1 MGRLKKFPVKLVPN
15 LRTYIVRLAALAV
28 SAEHPLS
35 NGKKM
40 EIMKTQTLLKIPSLR
55 PSRLVEEKRIN
66 KSKIYI
72 FSVECEAVKKTC
84 FLKPATAPT
93 RSLNET
99 VAPSQ
104 PRKTDSDGSQGF
116 STDCSRK
123 WTF

>member
-1 MGRLKKFPVKLVPN
+1 MKLVPN
-15 LRTYIVRLAALAV
+15 MRTYIVRLAAMAV
-28 SAEHPLS
+28 SAKHPLS

-72 FSVECEAVKKTC
+72 FSAGTKAVKNTR
-84 FLKPATAPT
+84 FIEPAIAPT

-99 VAPSQ
+99 VAPQLSKKN
-104 PRKTDSDGSQGF
+104 RF
-116 STDCSRK
+116 
-123 WTF
+123 